1 MCLPLPNPL
10 AQLSFWMLTS
20 DLCEQPTRKWI
31 VLKGIDWFVVYRWL
45 FISFHTGG
53 LTCADPS
60 VDQSAE
66 IHDLHPFATVL
77 ISFDGPRF
85 WVGVVK
91 WSPAVPW
98 LKKDAARL
106 LHFMP
111 TISSCRMSNTLN
123 LMYQQILLNYLYVV
137 EVCARVCL
145 CACLVALNGVHMSV
159 YVQLSKHTQ
168 ACWCLHV
175 RGGWSGRGRVCRF
188 AGMSV
193 WDEVTHPA
201 THCRGMRKLAFK

>member
-1 MCLPLPNPL
+1 M
-10 AQLSFWMLTS
+10 
-20 DLCEQPTRKWI
+20 
-31 VLKGIDWFVVYRWL
+31 VYRWL

-53 LTCADPS
+53 LTFGDPS

-66 IHDLHPFATVL
+66 SHDLYPFATAL

-85 WVGVVK
+85 CVRVVK

-98 LKKDAARL
+98 LKKDAVQL
-106 LHFMP
+106 SHIMP
-111 TISSCRMSNTLN
+111 TISSLRMSNTLN

-137 EVCARVCL
+137 EGVRACACL

-159 YVQLSKHTQ
+159 CVQLSEHIQ

-175 RGGWSGRGRVCRF
+175 RGGWSGRDRDCCF
-188 AGMSV
+188 TGM

-201 THCRGMRKLAFK
+201 TPCGGMTELALK